1 MQTPFLQQNH
11 RVHFFKCESQ
21 GPELEEHKET
31 FLSYLVFLFF
41 GFSEHLLNISVAH
54 LILL

>member
-11 RVHFFKCESQ
+11 HVHLFKCESQ
-21 GPELEEHKET
+21 APELEEHKET
-31 FLSYLVFLFF
+31 FLSSLLFLFF

-54 LILL
+54 LIL